1 MNLHTVPGEWQI
13 CDLLFTGQTLTQQK
27 GGTHIMEMVW
37 NLVMAAAVVILTRYL
52 VPWLKAQLD
61 ARKETALIEKI
72 EQYVTAAEQLIQ
84 GTCRGVEKLSYV
96 EGLLEEDGVPV
107 TARIRALI
115 EAAVARLCRK

>member
-1 MNLHTVPGEWQI
+1 
-13 CDLLFTGQTLTQQK
+13 
-27 GGTHIMEMVW
+27 MEMVW

-84 GTCRGVEKLSYV
+84 GTRRGVEKLSYV

>member
-1 MNLHTVPGEWQI
+1 
-13 CDLLFTGQTLTQQK
+13 
-27 GGTHIMEMVW
+27 MEMVW

-61 ARKETALIEKI
+61 ARNETALIEKI

-84 GTCRGVEKLSYV
+84 GTCHGVEKLSYV